1 MAAAPQTRGAGRA
14 LLANAASHRREHPET
29 RGEPFR
35 YHPKNNKRRRMIM
48 KKIMACALLALSVL
62 SSVASVAS
70 ADPRE
75 QFGTRTAPH
84 QHWSP
89 N

>member
-1 MAAAPQTRGAGRA
+1 MR
-14 LLANAASHRREHPET
+14 
-29 RGEPFR
+29 
-35 YHPKNNKRRRMIM
+35 
-48 KKIMACALLALSVL
+48 KIVACALLALSVL
-62 SSVASVAS
+62 SGIASVAN